1 MSKKKFDLKGGISN
15 LVKKAEATTEQR
27 FSEAEEGVDNRWD
40 RAAEVTLIRPSGI
53 GAPRTTSPTGA
64 TGGEIEVDISLVDDN
79 RYNARVFYD
88 EETVKQRAESIAVNN
103 QIVAAPACVHPSEPG
118 RYMLLGGHYRKRALL
133 RLGRP
138 TITLKL
144 LPVKGLLDLY
154 RLSFAENDER
164 SPGTAL
170 DDALSWKKLL
180 DDGLVANHDQI
191 AAVTGKPRT
200 TIAKT
205 LQILTLP
212 PSVLSILQEHP
223 GSFSFTA
230 AYELT
235 LLAQKAPVGEVE
247 RAAHRVAAN
256 EMTSREIIDLRLRHE
271 APAPSR
277 KQKEISRQ
285 HKIVSDGAVIGTIK
299 DWDSGKVVLEVTLA
313 DPADRAKLLDTLKDR
328 FGITADT
335 PQLNLAP

>member
-1 MSKKKFDLKGGISN
+1 MSSKKFDIKSSISSLMN
-15 LVKKAEATTEQR
+15 KAEQTSEQR
-27 FSEAEEGVDNRWD
+27 FTEAETATDNRWE
-40 RAAEVTLIRPSGI
+40 RATEVTSVRPSGL
-53 GAPRTTSPTGA
+53 GAPRPVATPAA

-144 LPVKGLLDLY
+144 LPIKGHLDLY

-205 LQILTLP
+205 LQILSLP
-212 PSVLSILQEHP
+212 GSVLAILQEHP
-223 GSFSFTA
+223 AAFSFTA

-235 LLAQKAPVGEVE
+235 LLAQKAPLGEVE
-247 RAAHRVAAN
+247 RAAQRVADG
-256 EMTSREIIDLRLRHE
+256 EMTSREIIELRMRHE
-271 APAPSR
+271 APAAAR

-285 HKIVSDGAVIGTIK
+285 HKIMSDGAVIGTIK
-299 DWDSGKVVLEVTLA
+299 DWDSGKVVLEVTLS
-313 DPADRAKLLDTLKDR
+313 DPVDRAKLLETLKDR
-328 FGITADT
+328 FGISSDT
-335 PQLNLAP
+335 PQLTLKS